1 MLLLRRIINLF
12 MSDRINIKNKKAY
25 YEYQILEKYIAGIQL
40 LGTEIKSIRAG
51 KASIAEAYCYIK
63 GHELFV
69 KSMHIAEYDP
79 ASYNNHEPLRER
91 KLLLNRNELK
101 KLEKKLKNQG
111 LTIVPL
117 SVFINNNGY
126 AKIQI
131 ALAQGKKTHDK
142 RHSIKEKDIKRELD
156 RKGH

>member
-1 MLLLRRIINLF
+1 
-12 MSDRINIKNKKAY
+12 MSNKINIKNKRAY
-25 YEYQILEKYIAGIQL
+25 YEYEILEKFVAGFQL

-63 GHELFV
+63 NKELFI

-91 KLLLNRNELK
+91 KLLLNRNELN

-111 LTIVPL
+111 LTIIPL

-131 ALAQGKKTHDK
+131 ALAQGKKIHDK
-142 RHSIKEKDIKRELD
+142 RHSIKEKDIKRDLD

>member
-1 MLLLRRIINLF
+1 MQQ
-12 MSDRINIKNKKAY
+12 RINIKNKRAY
-25 YEYQILEKYIAGIQL
+25 YEYQILEKFIAGIQL
-40 LGTEIKSIRAG
+40 MGTEIKSIRAG

-63 GHELFV
+63 NHELFI

-91 KLLLNRNELK
+91 KLLLNRNELN

-111 LTIVPL
+111 LTIIPL
-117 SVFINNNGY
+117 RVFINDNGY

-131 ALAQGKKTHDK
+131 TLAQGKKTHDK
-142 RHSIKEKDIKRELD
+142 RHSIKEKDLKRDLD